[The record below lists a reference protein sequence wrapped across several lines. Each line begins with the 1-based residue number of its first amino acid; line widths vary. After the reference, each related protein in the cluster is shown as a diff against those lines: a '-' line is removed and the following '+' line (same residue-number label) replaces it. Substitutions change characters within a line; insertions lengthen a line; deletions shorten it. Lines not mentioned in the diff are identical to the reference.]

1 VQTSFVD
8 EPRESVKEADSLVA
22 NVVERISGQFSA
34 EREELEKQWSR
45 GNDVDTEELRRAIQR
60 YCALFDRLLA
70 F

>member
-1 VQTSFVD
+1 MRTSFVD

>member
-1 VQTSFVD
+1 VRTSFVD

>member
-1 VQTSFVD
+1 MQTSFVD